1 MTVGLRQTKKFLAG
15 HKLLMTLR
23 ARDIF
28 KISHSLFLYRIGVME
43 YWILNPLNTRFNP
56 FNRVARFNRYAPFNP
71 PPLSSPATR
80 GRMKEGV

>member
-1 MTVGLRQTKKFLAG
+1 MTVSLRQTKKFLTG
-15 HKLLMTLR
+15 HKLVVALR

-28 KISHSLFLYRIGVME
+28 KISHGSLQYSDLE
-43 YWILNPLNTRFNP
+43 CWILNPLNTRFNP
-56 FNRVARFNRYAPFNP
+56 FKRVAAFNRYAAFNP

>member
-1 MTVGLRQTKKFLAG
+1 MTVSLRQTKKFLTG
-15 HKLLMTLR
+15 HKLVVALR

-28 KISHSLFLYRIGVME
+28 KISH
-43 YWILNPLNTRFNP
+43 NPLNTRFNP
-56 FNRVARFNRYAPFNP
+56 FKRVAAFNRYAASNP